1 MRGRHLLYCMDY
13 HHGQATRV
21 VLAGLPFVP
30 GADMATR
37 QAFFRQHLD
46 WVRSIVCAEPRGHT
60 NMLGAVVL
68 PPVRPDAHAGVIF
81 LHPGGYF
88 DMCGDSTFS
97 AVTAL
102 VDSGMVPSREGEFE
116 VRLDTVVGPVD
127 ARVRVTGG
135 EVMEVTVANVPS
147 YYLGPAQLRAGG
159 RTVAAEVAYGGLA
172 YAFVDAGAVDLVPL
186 DRQPRAHLLDMG
198 TALWEAAR
206 SVQVEGRQ
214 VDLVT
219 VGERLPGPARFR
231 VANFYAPA
239 TMGRTPSGTG
249 ISARLALLLARGEL
263 GRAGEVGR
271 AAEVVHESI
280 LGLSFRARARE
291 VRPGGQVVPEV
302 TARSFLMGITHL
314 VVKEDD
320 PFPAG
325 FQI

>member
-21 VLAGLPFVP
+21 VMAGLPFVP
-30 GADMATR
+30 GADMAAR

-46 WVRSIVCAEPRGHT
+46 WVRGVVCAEPRGHT

-88 DMCGDSTFS
+88 DMCGDSAFS
-97 AVTAL
+97 TVTAL
-102 VDSGMVPSREGEFE
+102 VDSGMVPPRKGEFA
-116 VRLDTVVGPVD
+116 VKLDTVAGPVD

-135 EVMEVTVANVPS
+135 EVVEVTIANVPS
-147 YYLGPAQLRAGG
+147 YYLGPVELRAGSLAVG
-159 RTVAAEVAYGGLA
+159 AEVAYGGLV
-172 YAFVDAGAVDLVPL
+172 YAFVDAGAVDLAPL
-186 DRQPRAHLLDMG
+186 DRQPRARLLQTG

-206 SVQVEGRQ
+206 TLAVKGRR

-219 VGERLPGPARFR
+219 VGERLPGSARFR

-249 ISARLALLLARGEL
+249 ISARVALLLARGEL
-263 GRAGEVGR
+263 GEKG
-271 AAEVVHESI
+271 EVVHESI

-291 VRPGGQVVPEV
+291 IRPGGEVVPEV
-302 TARSFLMGITHL
+302 TARSYLMGITQL

-325 FQI
+325 FEL

>member
-1 MRGRHLLYCMDY
+1 MRARRLLYCMDY

-30 GADMATR
+30 GEDMAAR
-37 QAFFRQHLD
+37 QAFFREHLD
-46 WVRSIVCAEPRGHT
+46 WVRGIVCAEPRGHT

-68 PPVRPDAHAGVIF
+68 PPVRRDAHAGVIF

-97 AVTAL
+97 TVTAL
-102 VDSGMVPSREGEFE
+102 VDSGMVPPREGDFE
-116 VRLDTVVGPVD
+116 VRLDTVAGPVD
-127 ARVRVTGG
+127 ARVRVSGG
-135 EVMEVTVANVPS
+135 EVVEVTVANVPS
-147 YYLGPAQLRAGG
+147 YYLGSTELRVDGG
-159 RTVAAEVAYGGLA
+159 TVPAEVAYGGLV
-172 YAFVDAGAVDLVPL
+172 YAFVDAGAVGLAPL
-186 DRQPRAHLLDMG
+186 DRQARTRLLETG

-206 SVQVEGRQ
+206 AVEVAGRR

-219 VGERLPGPARFR
+219 LGERLPGQARFR

-249 ISARLALLLARGEL
+249 ISARLALLLAKGEL
-263 GRAGEVGR
+263 PGPGEGK
-271 AAEVVHESI
+271 AEVVHESI

-291 VRPGGQVVPEV
+291 VLPGGGVVPEV
-302 TARSFLMGITHL
+302 TARSYLMAVTHL
-314 VVKEDD
+314 VVEEDD